1 MADSVSGNPVRK
13 VLIIKQV
20 YSSWSAL
27 SLQGLFL
34 HSDLATTERYMGRFS
49 TDARDE
55 AMKEIF
61 RPLAPEMMRKNDLLK
76 QLAELPEEDL
86 AAILEE
92 YRRKKQS

>member
-1 MADSVSGNPVRK
+1 MKEKKDRSIVRS
-13 VLIIKQV
+13 LFPI
-20 YSSWSAL
+20 AL
-27 SLQGLFL
+27 L
-34 HSDLATTERYMGRFS
+34 HNFIFI
-49 TDARDE
+49 DARDE

>member
-1 MADSVSGNPVRK
+1 
-13 VLIIKQV
+13 
-20 YSSWSAL
+20 
-27 SLQGLFL
+27 
-34 HSDLATTERYMGRFS
+34 MGRFS

-92 YRRKKQS
+92 YRRKMQS